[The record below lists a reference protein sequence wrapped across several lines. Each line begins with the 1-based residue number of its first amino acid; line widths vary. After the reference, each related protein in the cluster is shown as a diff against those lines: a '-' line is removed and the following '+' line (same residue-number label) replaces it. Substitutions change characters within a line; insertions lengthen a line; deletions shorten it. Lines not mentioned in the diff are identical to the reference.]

1 MKIQDIKEGYFIT
14 DATIKSLTWDQW
26 EQFFHGVIC
35 NIATNWNDA
44 VYYYY
49 RSNYHRHPSG
59 FWKIDGEYEF
69 GTTEPDQCGV
79 VITKQDILD
88 MLQELNEQQGY
99 DNNSPFTIDMLK
111 PGMFC
116 KQRDG
121 EIWIVVEGG
130 EFVELTKYTGDTDSI
145 SECYDDNLC
154 HNNGFYTHENHDV
167 MSISLTYDFAS
178 PIWERKE
185 EELVPPDALT
195 QPAQEQD
202 TCLEERVALLESQL
216 QKMMQMMKGKD

>member
-14 DATIKSLTWDQW
+14 DATIKSLTCEQW
-26 EQFFHGVIC
+26 EHFFHGVIC

-44 VYYYY
+44 VYYY

-88 MLQELNEQQGY
+88 MLQELNEQQGC

-167 MSISLTYDFAS
+167 VSISLTYDFAS

-185 EELVPPDALT
+185 PSPDAL
-195 QPAQEQD
+195 AQEQV
-202 TCLEERVALLESQL
+202 TCLEERVALLEAQL
-216 QKMMQMMKGKD
+216 QKMMQMVKEKG